1 MWAYSGT
8 YTAINSIFI
17 SGAYDS
23 GTVTGLAHLN
33 IYNCTIINTAAYPA
47 LWRQSETWTAKNC
60 YAASNGGA
68 AYSGTIT
75 KTTCASS
82 DATGSAGL
90 QNIVLNTTNFTNVTA
105 GSEDFHLPAGSALI
119 DVGTDTSGD
128 AAPLNF
134 TDDIDGVTRTGTW
147 DIGADEY
154 VAAGVVL
161 TSPVDTSTGLGYPVV
176 FSWQAYAGAVQY
188 ELQVSPNADFSS
200 PVMDVFTTNTTYS
213 ATPADGVALG
223 THYYWRVRA
232 SR

>member
-1 MWAYSGT
+1 M
-8 YTAINSIFI
+8 
-17 SGAYDS
+17 
-23 GTVTGLAHLN
+23 
-33 IYNCTIINTAAYPA
+33 
-47 LWRQSETWTAKNC
+47 
-60 YAASNGGA
+60 
-68 AYSGTIT
+68 
-75 KTTCASS
+75 TTCASS

-90 QNIVLNTTNFTNVTA
+90 QNIAANTTNFTNVTA

-154 VAAGVVL
+154 VVGRVVL

-176 FSWQAYAGAVQY
+176 FSWQAYARAVQY

-200 PVMDVFTTNTTYS
+200 PVMDVFTTGTTYS